1 MNNKFWNAPAWS
13 LGNRYG
19 SSKFGNNLV
28 KSDKKYQSGHMPG
41 PGTYDLNGTGNKHGC
56 RQQIL

>member
-19 SSKFGNNLV
+19 GILSNNLGRSA
-28 KSDKKYQSGHMPG
+28 KEEASSGVRGPG
-41 PGTYDLNGTGNKHGC
+41 PGSYDISGKNNKLGC
-56 RQQIL
+56 K

>member
-19 SSKFGNNLV
+19 GIYN
-28 KSDKKYQSGHMPG
+28 KKAQENRIKKM
-41 PGTYDLNGTGNKHGC
+41 KE
-56 RQQIL
+56 

>member
-19 SSKFGNNLV
+19 GINSNNLG
-28 KSDKKYQSGHMPG
+28 KSGQQNSEEGGKGPG
-41 PGTYDLNGTGNKHGC
+41 PGSYDISGKNNRAGC
-56 RQQIL
+56 K

>member
-19 SSKFGNNLV
+19 GIFSNNLGRSA
-28 KSDKKYQSGHMPG
+28 KEEASSGVRGPG
-41 PGTYDLNGTGNKHGC
+41 PGSYDISGKNNKLGC
-56 RQQIL
+56 K